1 MQEAWDCYPHNI
13 DMLDT
18 CQQEICSKTN
28 KTKYQDN
35 TDRHA

>member
-18 CQQEICSKTN
+18 CQQEICSIDQRN
-28 KTKYQDN
+28 KVS
-35 TDRHA
+35 R